1 MAAAVQTNEHW
12 MRLSLANIEHGT
24 QAIKDLLNKELGYPT
39 ESVLHSWFTQAK
51 RNRKCKIPNYIWD
64 VLLGQCSKGCPPNC
78 TGKTN
83 LDDLDVASLINV
95 FNNLEHIV
103 PSFVLPIKDIQNLKL
118 TYGAYFDLI
127 RHSRNHLAHYS
138 SKKNKNMS
146 NQEFN
151 AQWNDIET
159 SLIGLN
165 YGQIQR
171 FHALKTCSLDPLIES
186 KLMVIMDT
194 LKYLDEERRNMQI
207 DLENKSSKAEL
218 KDLQHIVYNM
228 MHENNEST
236 KELTAELDSYKGII

>member
-1 MAAAVQTNEHW
+1 MAVAVQTNEHW

-78 TGKTN
+78 TEKTN

-138 SKKNKNMS
+138 SKKNMS

-151 AQWNDIET
+151 AQWNHIER

-171 FHALKTCSLDPLIES
+171 FYALKTCSLDPLIES

-194 LKYLDEERRNMQI
+194 LKYLDEERLNMQT
-207 DLENKSSKAEL
+207 DLEKKSSKAEL
-218 KDLQHIVYNM
+218 KDLQHLVYGNTQ
-228 MHENNEST
+228 NTND
-236 KELTAELDSYKGII
+236 LIAEFDSYKGTI